1 MEPVY
6 LLHIGFDGYDLNAW
20 TGQGDLSFDSKT
32 WKGEGVVLEWP
43 SVKESVEL
51 EADNITLTLDGNYS
65 YPINIT
71 DPDLYRARTCEI
83 YIGFLDDVGAL
94 LATNVYQVFSGKV
107 STVGLS
113 EDTVDDTFSVSAE
126 SRLVDLSRAKVST
139 YTNESQLQDFPLD
152 KGLEYATTAQTKL
165 FISRGDTITE
175 PQSKKI
181 IYGRNKV
188 EGTVVFIGTS
198 GSGSRYLNL
207 VVAFAGHECES
218 IDQVYLDDRP
228 LLTNGAVSGEFAGVV
243 AYYQRLGFESQPY
256 ISQLATEVGTGVW
269 TSSHQLNGICYAY
282 MRILYSED
290 LFGNDAPAVSAVIK
304 GKKIDDTRTQASID
318 LTSPDFEDAA
328 GSYWNLTTEYGTSI
342 DGLILYVD
350 GSLNSNVVFYLDGTD
365 GYARLFI
372 ADRTGMTQGIAV
384 RRLYSDNP
392 ALVINDFLMDD
403 IVGFGSPMLGIDSAS
418 VSAAATD
425 CDFLVAKKDTNTE
438 KRYTCNGVLDT
449 ADSIGQNAQKI
460 LDTMFG
466 QLSYLGGVFAVYSGS
481 YSLTGIVGFDDDFL
495 SALVLDNRNLRD
507 SYNGAKGSYK
517 TELLDWRDEEYPEYQ
532 LASGVT
538 IDGEERWLANNLPL
552 VTSPS
557 TAQRLAKIKVMR
569 SRAVREVTFE
579 SKLTLLNVR
588 SGDTIALSTAKNE
601 VDNFVYKVR
610 SMELNMALEPTL
622 SFDMIEV
629 VASDYDWDA
638 ATEEKELSIP
648 ASTSDSILSWTLAR
662 LNLPSVSPASKSS
675 YSAFNV
681 TAYANETGVT
691 IRYTTD
697 GTEPTTSSSTVAN
710 GGSITINQTLTLKLK
725 TFQDG
730 GTLTS
735 NVATYDN
742 FTITVPTQLVPTP
755 TQDWNYYYSTSWVD
769 TQARNRY
776 AVNLSGCR
784 LYATSNGG
792 TSWTLLSSN
801 TNAGQYYT
809 HGSNITTNFTPSNYR
824 AYATKVGYVD
834 SNQFV
839 LPNKCIPMFLCGE
852 RSQYNNVD
860 LDMGM
865 QGFHNNATYFF
876 RYRTRSKSGNSW
888 GSWSGYASWSGN
900 GFKDIIGASYPNKNL
915 ETQYTDYEWEVYC
928 QASGFSDSVLR
939 GATSYPTPNVPLVV
953 DTWGD

>member
-1 MEPVY
+1 MPRGLSASILAQIASKRMEPVY

-20 TGQGDLSFDSKT
+20 TGQGDLAFDSKT
-32 WKGEGVVLEWP
+32 WKGEGIVLEWP

-113 EDTVDDTFSVSAE
+113 EDTTDDTFSVSAE
-126 SRLVDLSRAKVST
+126 SRLVDLSRAKVSK
-139 YTNESQLQDFPLD
+139 YTNESQLQIFPAD

-228 LLTNGAVSGEFAGVV
+228 LLTNGAVSGEFSGVV
-243 AYYQRLGFESQPY
+243 TYYQKLGTANQTY
-256 ISQLATEVGTGVW
+256 ISQLATEVGGAVW
-269 TSSHQLNGICYAY
+269 TSAHKLNGICYAY

-304 GKKIDDTRTQASID
+304 GKKLYDPRTAT
-318 LTSPDFEDAA
+318 TS
-328 GSYWNLTTEYGTSI
+328 
-342 DGLILYVD
+342 
-350 GSLNSNVVFYLDGTD
+350 
-365 GYARLFI
+365 
-372 ADRTGMTQGIAV
+372 
-384 RRLYSDNP
+384 YSDNP
-392 ALVINDFLMDD
+392 ALVINDFLMDSV
-403 IVGFGSPMLGIDSAS
+403 VGFGSPLSGIDTAS
-418 VSAAATD
+418 VSVAAND
-425 CDFLVAKKDTNTE
+425 CDFLVAKKDTSTE

-466 QLSYLGGVFAVYSGS
+466 QLSYLGGVFAVYSGN

-538 IDGEERWLANNLPL
+538 IDGEERWLSNDLPM

-557 TAQRLAKIKVMR
+557 TAQRLSKIKVMR

-579 SKLTLLNVR
+579 SKLSLFDIR
-588 SGDTIALSTAKNE
+588 SGDTISLSTAKNE

-629 VASDYDWDA
+629 VASDYEWDA

-648 ASTSDSILSWTLAR
+648 SSTSDSILSWTLAR
-662 LNLPSVSPASKSS
+662 LNLPSVSPASQSS
-675 YSAFNV
+675 FSAFNV

-691 IRYTTD
+691 IRYTTN
-697 GTEPTTSSSTVAN
+697 GTEPTSGSASVAN

-725 TFQDG
+725 TFQNG

-735 NVATYDN
+735 NVATYSN
-742 FTITVPTQLVPTP
+742 FTVTVPTQLVPTP
-755 TQDWNYYYSTSWVD
+755 VNTLNPTSSGPLIYFRSTVD
-769 TQARNRY
+769 NTTLNVSQ
-776 AVNLSGCR
+776 
-784 LYATSNGG
+784 NGG
-792 TSWTLLSSN
+792 ASWT
-801 TNAGQYYT
+801 AYADADDDEYYPT
-809 HGSNITTNFTPSNYR
+809 GGYTITSPNWSPSNLR
-824 AYATKVGYVD
+824 AYASKVGFVD
-834 SNQFV
+834 SNQHQV
-839 LPNKCIPMFLCGE
+839 PNKLCYPYTEQRNSSTYPYRYLDVWCWVQNGSLWHRSRQVGGTWSNWQQTTGFNWGDKFNTTLYLRRPQFGSNIP
-852 RSQYNNVD
+852 
-860 LDMGM
+860 
-865 QGFHNNATYFF
+865 AYFQHQ
-876 RYRTRSKSGNSW
+876 
-888 GSWSGYASWSGN
+888 
-900 GFKDIIGASYPNKNL
+900 L
-915 ETQYTDYEWEVYC
+915 YC
-928 QASGFSDSVLR
+928 QQSGWTDSDTKQVN
-939 GATSYPTPNVPLVV
+939 G
-953 DTWGD
+953 

>member
-1 MEPVY
+1 MPRGLSTSILAQIASKRMEPVY

-20 TGQGDLSFDSKT
+20 TGQGDLTFDSKT
-32 WKGEGVVLEWP
+32 WKGEGIVLEWP

-113 EDTVDDTFSVSAE
+113 EDTMDDTFSVSAE
-126 SRLVDLSRAKVST
+126 SRLVDLSRAKVSK
-139 YTNESQLQDFPLD
+139 YTNESQLQLYPAD
-152 KGLEYATTAQTKL
+152 KGLEYATTAQTAL
-165 FISRGDTITE
+165 FISRGDAITE

-228 LLTNGAVSGEFAGVV
+228 LLTNGVVSGEFAGVV
-243 AYYQRLGFESQPY
+243 TYYQKLGVYNQSS
-256 ISQLATEVGTGVW
+256 IIQLTAEVGSPVW
-269 TSSHQLNGICYAY
+269 NLSHKLTGICYAY

-304 GKKIDDTRTQASID
+304 GKKIDDTRTRVTID
-318 LTSPDFEDAA
+318 LTNPDFENTA
-328 GSYWNLTTEYGTSI
+328 GSYWNLTTDYGTNI
-342 DGLILYVD
+342 DGLVLYVD
-350 GSLNSNVVFYLDGTD
+350 GALIPKPPTTATPVFYLDGTD
-365 GYARLFI
+365 GFARLFI
-372 ADRTGMTQGIAV
+372 ADRTGMTQGVAV

-425 CDFLVAKKDTNTE
+425 SDFLVAKKDTTTE

-460 LDTMFG
+460 LDTMYG

-481 YSLTGIVGFDDDFL
+481 YSLTGIVAFDDDFL
-495 SALVLDNRNLRD
+495 SALVLENRNLRD

-538 IDGEERWLANNLPL
+538 IDGEERWLANDLPL
-552 VTSPS
+552 VTSPA

-629 VASDYDWDA
+629 VESDYDWDA

-648 ASTSDSILSWTLAR
+648 ASTSDSIDYGAGQ
-662 LNLPSVSPASKSS
+662 VH
-675 YSAFNV
+675 
-681 TAYANETGVT
+681 
-691 IRYTTD
+691 
-697 GTEPTTSSSTVAN
+697 
-710 GGSITINQTLTLKLK
+710 
-725 TFQDG
+725 
-730 GTLTS
+730 
-735 NVATYDN
+735 
-742 FTITVPTQLVPTP
+742 TITVPV
-755 TQDWNYYYSTSWVD
+755 S
-769 TQARNRY
+769 
-776 AVNLSGCR
+776 
-784 LYATSNGG
+784 
-792 TSWTLLSSN
+792 
-801 TNAGQYYT
+801 
-809 HGSNITTNFTPSNYR
+809 FMYR
-824 AYATKVGYVD
+824 G
-834 SNQFV
+834 
-839 LPNKCIPMFLCGE
+839 
-852 RSQYNNVD
+852 
-860 LDMGM
+860 
-865 QGFHNNATYFF
+865 
-876 RYRTRSKSGNSW
+876 
-888 GSWSGYASWSGN
+888 
-900 GFKDIIGASYPNKNL
+900 
-915 ETQYTDYEWEVYC
+915 
-928 QASGFSDSVLR
+928 
-939 GATSYPTPNVPLVV
+939 
-953 DTWGD
+953 

>member
-1 MEPVY
+1 MPRGLSASILAQIASKRMEPVY

-32 WKGEGVVLEWP
+32 WKGEGIVLEWP

-71 DPDLYRARTCEI
+71 DPNLYRARTCEI
-83 YIGFLDDVGAL
+83 YIGFLNDVGAL
-94 LATNVYQVFSGKV
+94 LATNVYRVFSGKV

-126 SRLVDLSRAKVST
+126 SRLVDLSRAKVSK
-139 YTNESQLQDFPLD
+139 YTNESQLQLFPAD
-152 KGLEYATTAQTKL
+152 KGLEYATTAQTAL
-165 FISRGDTITE
+165 FISRGETITE

-188 EGTVVFIGTS
+188 DGTVVFIGTS

-243 AYYQRLGFESQPY
+243 TYYQRLGASSQTY
-256 ISQLATEVGTGVW
+256 ISQLETEVGTGVW
-269 TSSHQLNGICYAY
+269 NSDHKLNGICYAY

-290 LFGNDAPAVSAVIK
+290 LFGNDAPAVSATIK
-304 GKKIDDTRTQASID
+304 GKKLYDPRNST
-318 LTSPDFEDAA
+318 TS
-328 GSYWNLTTEYGTSI
+328 
-342 DGLILYVD
+342 
-350 GSLNSNVVFYLDGTD
+350 
-365 GYARLFI
+365 
-372 ADRTGMTQGIAV
+372 
-384 RRLYSDNP
+384 YSDNP
-392 ALVINDFLMDD
+392 ALVISDFLMDS
-403 IVGFGSPMLGIDSAS
+403 VGGFGSPASGIDTAS
-418 VSAAATD
+418 VSVAAND
-425 CDFLVAKKDTNTE
+425 CDFLVATKDTTTE

-449 ADSIGQNAQKI
+449 SDSIGQNAQKI

-466 QLSYLGGVFAVYSGS
+466 QLSYLGGVFAVYSGN
-481 YSLTGIVGFDDDFL
+481 YSLTSIVGFDDDFL

-507 SYNGAKGSYK
+507 SYNGAKGSYR
-517 TELLDWRDEEYPEYQ
+517 TELLGWRDEEYPEYQ

-538 IDGEERWLANNLPL
+538 IDGEERWLENDLQM

-557 TAQRLAKIKVMR
+557 TAQRLSKIKVMR

-579 SKLTLLNVR
+579 SKLSLFNVR
-588 SGDTIALSTAKNE
+588 SGDTISLSTAKNE

-610 SMELNMALEPTL
+610 SMELNMGLEPTI

-629 VASDYDWDA
+629 ASSDYAWDA

-662 LNLPSVSPASKSS
+662 LNLPSVSPASKTSF
-675 YSAFNV
+675 SAFNV

-691 IRYTTD
+691 IRYTVD
-697 GTEPTTSSSTVAN
+697 GTEPTTGSPSVAN

-725 TFQDG
+725 TFQNG

-742 FTITVPTQLVPTP
+742 FVVQVPTQLVPTP
-755 TQDWNYYYSTSWVD
+755 TGYVNAQNSFKQPRVYFSSTANN
-769 TQARNRY
+769 TT
-776 AVNLSGCR
+776 
-784 LYATSNGG
+784 LYTTNNGG
-792 TSWTLLSSN
+792 SSF
-801 TNAGQYYT
+801 TA
-809 HGSNITTNFTPSNYR
+809 HGDADIGEVFIGGYPSSGWTPSNFR
-824 AYATKVGYVD
+824 AYATKTGFVN
-834 SNQFV
+834 SNVFT
-839 LPNKCIPMFLCGE
+839 LPNKVIPPVYDTGNPSVGVVTLELFL
-852 RSQYNNVD
+852 YANNGT
-860 LDMGM
+860 L
-865 QGFHNNATYFF
+865 FW
-876 RYRTRSKSGNSW
+876 RRRTSPSGSW
-888 GSWSGYASWSGN
+888 GSWNSRTGFNWGDQLNSTLYLRTSGGTRYDYQ
-900 GFKDIIGASYPNKNL
+900 FYGA
-915 ETQYTDYEWEVYC
+915 Q
-928 QASGFSDSVLR
+928 SGFTDSD
-939 GATSYPTPNVPLVV
+939 VV
-953 DTWGD
+953 QKNG